1 MVFPY
6 SLCGSF
12 GPLGVVASIAGKY
25 TWSTYLKNPKGRPI
39 GMTGYEIS
47 LEKNSTLHLEFNEKF
62 KGKTAT
68 TFEVWI
74 NSDYDTL
81 NITCPNITLLSKTAI
96 NNNLSVYRYRS
107 DSVIHHLQIKA
118 LKPCAFWGVEFI
130 HAPQLIYQQCG
141 LVGAQFIH
149 LIQHKKEVVEQL
161 QVLKPDM
168 LIFSYGSN
176 ESYSSFDSLT
186 YQTQIE
192 TFLNTIKEKLPYAVI
207 LISNA
212 PDTRSG
218 GKTPKNEM
226 CINQILE
233 LSAKNTNISFL
244 NINEAMGGWESL
256 YKWKSNDLFLSDL
269 LHFNNKGAQ
278 LIADIFT
285 YALFDCGNVNP
296 PQIAQMKKTLTE
308 RMNTILSSKSYHD
321 EKIETPKPE
330 KKPVPKIEKKPTKI
344 PPTKKVYIVKSGD
357 SLSSIA
363 VKTRRSVKELCQK
376 NHIKDPNKL
385 KTGQKIYY

>member
-1 MVFPY
+1 
-6 SLCGSF
+6 
-12 GPLGVVASIAGKY
+12 
-25 TWSTYLKNPKGRPI
+25 
-39 GMTGYEIS
+39 
-47 LEKNSTLHLEFNEKF
+47 
-62 KGKTAT
+62 
-68 TFEVWI
+68 
-74 NSDYDTL
+74 
-81 NITCPNITLLSKTAI
+81 
-96 NNNLSVYRYRS
+96 
-107 DSVIHHLQIKA
+107 
-118 LKPCAFWGVEFI
+118 
-130 HAPQLIYQQCG
+130 
-141 LVGAQFIH
+141 
-149 LIQHKKEVVEQL
+149 
-161 QVLKPDM
+161 
-168 LIFSYGSN
+168 
-176 ESYSSFDSLT
+176 
-186 YQTQIE
+186 
-192 TFLNTIKEKLPYAVI
+192 
-207 LISNA
+207 
-212 PDTRSG
+212 
-218 GKTPKNEM
+218 M